1 MIHDTHTR
9 RILKTVV
16 RDIVYDFEVMI
27 DHQVWLYLLLVPRY
41 LTLNNIVTIK
51 SGLQVTQ
58 GH

>member
-27 DHQVWLYLLLVPRY
+27 DH
-41 LTLNNIVTIK
+41 
-51 SGLQVTQ
+51 
-58 GH
+58 